1 MYETIAYVDHGN
13 LAASAFATR
22 NPVPQWRDIG
32 DIIQSKEFDAVAA
45 TADVAF
51 VGAPCADHSILN
63 PDRQPDSER
72 GRLIFKA
79 LKNVQQL
86 FTKVGVFE
94 VVDGFL
100 STPQLENSAPK
111 QHQLTLTLWS
121 PYA

>member
-1 MYETIAYVDHGN
+1 M
-13 LAASAFATR
+13 
-22 NPVPQWRDIG
+22 
-32 DIIQSKEFDAVAA
+32 QSEQFDTVAA

-51 VGAPCADHSILN
+51 VGAPCADHSVLN
-63 PDRQPDSER
+63 DRQPDSER

-100 STPQLENSAPK
+100 STPQFGEFCAEAAPT
-111 QHQLTLTLWS
+111 HTHTVVPVRMNPLD
-121 PYA
+121 